1 MVGKHRELAMA
12 DGPTDP
18 DDGGNPEDGP
28 ILSPDE
34 LDIADDEHVRQLDE
48 GRYVVSPDGPP
59 SPVEEHQA
67 ERNADASASD
77 TTGADASD
85 TTDAGGPDP
94 EPQPERPSPSP
105 QAEPQASARSSG
117 LDERQVHDWLERQLA
132 GRQSRYSFDVTAKF
146 DDAVSQREMASN
158 DVVTIFESLMLWY
171 AQQIDRDTPVE
182 EILGILLM
190 ESSVPIRFPAA
201 SIERLIRSSNVDPE
215 DSVADLV
222 AALEEQ
228 DGLKL

>member
-1 MVGKHRELAMA
+1 MT

-18 DDGGNPEDGP
+18 EDGGNPEDGP

-48 GRYVVSPDGPP
+48 GRYVVSPDGTP
-59 SPVEEHQA
+59 SPVEEHQRDVEA
-67 ERNADASASD
+67 SDSETADA
-77 TTGADASD
+77 
-85 TTDAGGPDP
+85 
-94 EPQPERPSPSP
+94 EPSPPRDDHRPRADQPAAPSP
-105 QAEPQASARSSG
+105 GSAPPG
-117 LDERQVHDWLERQLA
+117 GAGDLDARAVHDWLERELG

-146 DDAVSQREMASN
+146 DENVSQREMASN
-158 DVVTIFESLMLWY
+158 DVVTIFESLLLWY

-190 ESSVPIRFPAA
+190 ESNVPIRFPAG
-201 SIERLIRSSNVDPE
+201 SIERLIRSADVGPD

-222 AALEEQ
+222 TAIEDQ